1 MTEAQIEPIASNRNT
16 VRELSLRRNFSWTML
31 GNVYYA
37 ACQWAILAILAKL
50 GNTTL
55 VGELALAVAIA
66 GPVITFANLK
76 LRAVQ
81 ASDAKSEYSF
91 GEYLGLR
98 LFTTPVAL
106 LMIALIVGISYR
118 SDVGV
123 VILLIGVAKS
133 FETISDIMFGLF
145 QQQEQMKRIAI
156 SQILKGTLSLIVFG
170 ALLSSTENL
179 ALSVAGMAASW
190 ALILLAYDIPVTASI
205 LEGRLKPK
213 GWALSTKL
221 HVLTPSRDA
230 TRLRQLLW
238 RTLPLGLT
246 VLLGSMSTN
255 IPRYFIAGELGT
267 NQLGIFAGMTYVL
280 VAGSLVINA
289 LGQSATPRLA
299 RYYSNSN
306 YDAFKSLL
314 LKLILL
320 GAVLGLF
327 GIVVAAVA
335 GRPILTLLYSSE
347 YAKQNDVFIWIMV
360 DVAVGYAYVF
370 LGTACS
376 AMRRFSIQ
384 LPIHIVTLLAL
395 LAFSWMWIGDY
406 GIKGAAWAL
415 LGSGVLEAA
424 MYVAIVWRT
433 IHRATAR
440 TKVVA
445 IDGT

>member
-55 VGELALAVAIA
+55 VGEFALAVAIA

-98 LFTTPVAL
+98 IFTTPVAL
-106 LMIALIVGISYR
+106 LVIASIVAVSYR

-123 VILLIGVAKS
+123 VILFIGLAKS

-145 QQQEQMKRIAI
+145 QQHEQMKWIAL
-156 SQILKGTLSLIVFG
+156 SQILKGTLSLIVFAG
-170 ALLSSTENL
+170 VLTSTESL

-190 ALILLAYDIPVTASI
+190 ALILLVFDIPVAASI
-205 LEGRLKPK
+205 LAHHPK
-213 GWALSTKL
+213 AIRVAFKSILRP
-221 HVLTPSRDA
+221 LTPSRDFN
-230 TRLRQLLW
+230 RLRQLMW
-238 RTLPLGLT
+238 RTLPLGIT
-246 VLLGSMSTN
+246 VLLGSMSAN

-267 NQLGIFAGMTYVL
+267 SQLGIFAGMTYVL

-299 RYYSNSN
+299 RYYAKS
-306 YDAFKSLL
+306 DHTAFKSLL

-320 GAVLGLF
+320 GAALGMV

-335 GRPILTLLYSSE
+335 GKQILTLMYSSE
-347 YAKQNDVFIWIMV
+347 YARHNDVFIWIMV
-360 DVAVGYAYVF
+360 DAAVGYAYVF

-376 AMRRFSIQ
+376 AMRRFTIQ
-384 LPIHIVTLLAL
+384 LPIHIVTLFAL
-395 LAFSWMWIGDY
+395 LVFSWMWIGDY

-415 LGSGVLEAA
+415 LASGMIE
-424 MYVAIVWRT
+424 
-433 IHRATAR
+433 ATAYS
-440 TKVVA
+440 VVVMRA
-445 IDGT
+445 LTAGRQPAKSIQDSI